1 MTQIDLIFINR
12 PERIAKSFNMLT
24 GLSDHNLTLLSRK
37 LTEKRFHSC
46 AGVKEIITIPK
57 NKYQNFVD
65 EANQIQWDNIL
76 PSVDTENDG
85 KLFLKTLK
93 RTITEFTQKIKQKP
107 YKNTVPWMNSDIIK
121 LMKEQDQALKKANK
135 TKLTHDRGLFAILR
149 NKVVRSLRKAKADF
163 FLTIIE
169 KSHGNSKIIWNQIRK
184 MTGDRPKEQNILEI
198 KINRQLTNNVQ
209 VIAEA
214 FSNYFID
221 SVANIARCFTPVET
235 YNLSI
240 DASQPT
246 FSFTNITESDVSQ
259 TINLLKPSRCKD
271 IFGLDTVMLKDLCSS
286 LTRPI
291 TKIINLSLSQKT
303 FPSTWK
309 PAIVSPIF
317 KSGDL
322 HSMSNYRPIS
332 ILPAVSKIAEK
343 LVAKQIINHLDTTLY
358 SLHPMQ
364 FGFRANY
371 STETATC
378 FFTENIRILPDRGGV
393 VGAVFLDLKKAFD
406 TVNHKILLS
415 KLCKFNFSSDA
426 LQWIDSY
433 LTDRSQLVKVQSFK
447 SAALSLPTGIP
458 QGSILGPLLFSLYI
472 NDLPSSCPDVS
483 VQMYADDTV
492 VYAHG
497 SNSSQVAEKLTNAM
511 VNITAWLKYSCLQLN
526 TSKTVAMFF
535 TKSDNNLTAEPD
547 VFVSGERLQIV
558 SEYKYLGV
566 LLDSKL
572 SFKSHIKRVCN
583 RIKFNLSNFRH
594 IRHQMSTQSAK
605 MYMHSMIFSHITYCL
620 SVWSQACNTSLKPV
634 QTLYKQTVKTL
645 DKKPNIFHHCTI
657 LQKHGLL
664 SWENMVKFS
673 NLCLMYKILHGL
685 SSPPLH
691 QFINIRT
698 ADHSRT
704 RSAVKGDCIIP
715 FRKSVFGQT
724 AFSVRAATEW
734 NFTLVSIRNQNTY
747 HLFKTQLKKCLI
759 DNQSCQH

>member
-1 MTQIDLIFINR
+1 
-12 PERIAKSFNMLT
+12 
-24 GLSDHNLTLLSRK
+24 
-37 LTEKRFHSC
+37 
-46 AGVKEIITIPK
+46 
-57 NKYQNFVD
+57 
-65 EANQIQWDNIL
+65 
-76 PSVDTENDG
+76 
-85 KLFLKTLK
+85 
-93 RTITEFTQKIKQKP
+93 
-107 YKNTVPWMNSDIIK
+107 
-121 LMKEQDQALKKANK
+121 
-135 TKLTHDRGLFAILR
+135 
-149 NKVVRSLRKAKADF
+149 
-163 FLTIIE
+163 
-169 KSHGNSKIIWNQIRK
+169 
-184 MTGDRPKEQNILEI
+184 
-198 KINRQLTNNVQ
+198 
-209 VIAEA
+209 
-214 FSNYFID
+214 
-221 SVANIARCFTPVET
+221 
-235 YNLSI
+235 
-240 DASQPT
+240 
-246 FSFTNITESDVSQ
+246 
-259 TINLLKPSRCKD
+259 
-271 IFGLDTVMLKDLCSS
+271 MLKDLCSS

-309 PAIVSPIF
+309 PAIVSPII

-332 ILPAVSKIAEK
+332 ILPTVSKIAEK

-378 FFTENIRILPDRGGV
+378 FFTENIRILLDRGGV

-415 KLCKFNFSSDA
+415 KLCNFNFSSDA

-492 VYAHG
+492 VYVRG
-497 SNSSQVAEKLTNAM
+497 SNSSQVAEKLTDAM

-535 TKSDNNLTAEPD
+535 NKSNNNLTAEPD

-566 LLDSKL
+566 ILDSNL

-605 MYMHSMIFSHITYCL
+605 MY
-620 SVWSQACNTSLKPV
+620 
-634 QTLYKQTVKTL
+634 
-645 DKKPNIFHHCTI
+645 
-657 LQKHGLL
+657 
-664 SWENMVKFS
+664 
-673 NLCLMYKILHGL
+673 
-685 SSPPLH
+685 
-691 QFINIRT
+691 
-698 ADHSRT
+698 
-704 RSAVKGDCIIP
+704 
-715 FRKSVFGQT
+715 
-724 AFSVRAATEW
+724 
-734 NFTLVSIRNQNTY
+734 
-747 HLFKTQLKKCLI
+747 
-759 DNQSCQH
+759 